1 MVGVRR
7 IERFDLLVIAVLLV
21 AGAATLYP
29 VVNVFSISLSHPNEV
44 ARGITWLPRR
54 LDLSAYEFIMDH
66 PMIGVGYRNSL
77 IYLAVGTTVNLVMT
91 CLCAYPLSKKGL
103 VGRKFVMVLI
113 VFTMFF
119 SGGLVPTYLLIRAL
133 GMLNSIWA
141 LVIPGAIAAWNMII
155 LRTFFQSIPED
166 LEESAFLDGA
176 GRWRILAS
184 IVLPLSKAGLAA
196 IGLFYA
202 LGHWNDYFKALI
214 YLRDAER
221 YPLTI
226 IVREIVLLE
235 VVLKRQELSGDA
247 FDAEREAKFAA
258 YTQNFRY
265 ATVFVS
271 MIPML
276 IVYPFVQRY
285 LVQGVM
291 IGSLKE

>member
-7 IERFDLLVIAVLLV
+7 IEGFDLLVVAVLLLV
-21 AGAATLYP
+21 GAATLYP
-29 VVNVFSISLSHPNEV
+29 VINVFSISLSHPNEV
-44 ARGITWLPRR
+44 ARGITWLPRH
-54 LDLSAYEFIMDH
+54 LDLSAYEFILDH

-77 IYLAVGTTVNLVMT
+77 IYVTLGTTINLFMT
-91 CLCAYPLSKKGL
+91 CLCAYPLSKKRL
-103 VGRKFVMVLI
+103 VGRRFVMLLI

-119 SGGLVPTYLLIRAL
+119 SGGLIPTYLLVRAL
-133 GMLNSIWA
+133 GMVNTIWA
-141 LVIPGAIAAWNMII
+141 LLIPGAIAAYNMII

-166 LEESAFLDGA
+166 LEESALLDGA

-202 LGHWNDYFKALI
+202 LGHWNSYFNALI
-214 YLRDAER
+214 YLNDAEK
-221 YPLTI
+221 YPLPM
-226 IVREIVLLE
+226 IVREIVLQE
-235 VVLKRQELSGDA
+235 VVLKRQELTGDV

-271 MIPML
+271 IIPML
-276 IVYPFVQRY
+276 IIYPFLQRY
-285 LVQGVM
+285 FVQGLM

>member
-7 IERFDLLVIAVLLV
+7 VERFDLVVIAVLLA

-29 VVNVFSISLSHPNEV
+29 VINVFSISLSHPNEV
-44 ARGITWLPRR
+44 ARGITWLPRH
-54 LDLSAYEFIMDH
+54 LDLSAYEFILDH

-77 IYLAVGTTVNLVMT
+77 IYVTLGTTINLVMT

-103 VGRKFVMVLI
+103 VGRKFVMLLI

-119 SGGLVPTYLLIRAL
+119 SGGLIPTYLLVRAL
-133 GMLNSIWA
+133 GMVNTMWA
-141 LVIPGAIAAWNMII
+141 LLIPGAIAAYNMII

-202 LGHWNDYFKALI
+202 LGHWNSYFNALI
-214 YLRDAER
+214 YLNDAEK
-221 YPLTI
+221 YPLTM
-226 IVREIVLLE
+226 IVREIVLQE
-235 VVLKRQELSGDA
+235 VVAKRQELSGDV

-271 MIPML
+271 IIPML
-276 IVYPFVQRY
+276 IIYPFLQRY

>member
-7 IERFDLLVIAVLLV
+7 VERFDLVVIAVLFV
-21 AGAATLYP
+21 TGAVTLYP
-29 VVNVFSISLSHPNEV
+29 VINVFSISLSHPNEV
-44 ARGITWLPRR
+44 ARGITWLPRH
-54 LDLSAYEFIMDH
+54 LDLSAYEFILDH

-77 IYLAVGTTVNLVMT
+77 IYVTIGTTINLVMT

-103 VGRKFVMVLI
+103 VGRKFVMLLI

-119 SGGLVPTYLLIRAL
+119 SGGLIPTYLLVRAL
-133 GMLNSIWA
+133 GMVNTMWA
-141 LVIPGAIAAWNMII
+141 LLIPGAIAAYNMII
-155 LRTFFQSIPED
+155 LRTFFQSIPQD

-202 LGHWNDYFKALI
+202 LGHWNSYFNALI
-214 YLRDAER
+214 YLNDAEK
-221 YPLTI
+221 YPLTM
-226 IVREIVLLE
+226 IVREIVLQE
-235 VVLKRQELSGDA
+235 VVLKRQELSGDV
-247 FDAEREAKFAA
+247 FDAEREQKFAA

-271 MIPML
+271 IIPML
-276 IVYPFVQRY
+276 IIYPFLQRY

>member
-7 IERFDLLVIAVLLV
+7 IEGFDLMVVVVLLLV
-21 AGAATLYP
+21 GAATLYP

-44 ARGITWLPRR
+44 ARGITWLPRH
-54 LDLSAYEFIMDH
+54 LDLSAYEFILEH

-77 IYLAVGTTVNLVMT
+77 IYVTIGTAINLTMT

-103 VGRKFVMVLI
+103 VGRKFVMLLI

-119 SGGLVPTYLLIRAL
+119 SGGLIPTYLLVRAL
-133 GMLNSIWA
+133 GMVNTMWA
-141 LVIPGAIAAWNMII
+141 LLIPGAIAAYNMII

-184 IVLPLSKAGLAA
+184 IILPLSKAGLAA

-202 LGHWNDYFKALI
+202 LGHWNSYFNALI
-214 YLRDAER
+214 YLNDAEK
-221 YPLTI
+221 YPLTM
-226 IVREIVLLE
+226 IVREIVLQE
-235 VVLKRQELSGDA
+235 VVLKRQELSGDV
-247 FDAEREAKFAA
+247 FDAEREMKFAA

-271 MIPML
+271 IIPML
-276 IVYPFVQRY
+276 IIYPFLQRY
-285 LVQGVM
+285 FVQGLM

>member
-7 IERFDLLVIAVLLV
+7 VERFDLVVIAVLFV
-21 AGAATLYP
+21 TGAVTLYP
-29 VVNVFSISLSHPNEV
+29 VINVFSISLSHPNEV
-44 ARGITWLPRR
+44 ARGITWLPRH
-54 LDLSAYEFIMDH
+54 LDLSAYAFILDH

-77 IYLAVGTTVNLVMT
+77 IYVTIGTTINLVMT

-103 VGRKFVMVLI
+103 VGRKFVMLLI

-119 SGGLVPTYLLIRAL
+119 SGGLIPTYLLVRAL
-133 GMLNSIWA
+133 GMVNTMWA
-141 LVIPGAIAAWNMII
+141 LLIPGAIAAYNMII
-155 LRTFFQSIPED
+155 LRTFFQSIPQD

-202 LGHWNDYFKALI
+202 LGHWNSYFNALI
-214 YLRDAER
+214 YLNDAEK
-221 YPLTI
+221 YPLTM
-226 IVREIVLLE
+226 IVREIVLQE
-235 VVLKRQELSGDA
+235 VVLKRQELSGDV

-271 MIPML
+271 IIPML
-276 IVYPFVQRY
+276 IIYPFLQRY

>member
-1 MVGVRR
+1 MVGIRR
-7 IERFDLLVIAVLLV
+7 IERFDLLVIAALLV

-29 VVNVFSISLSHPNEV
+29 VLNVFSISLSHPNEV

-54 LDLSAYEFIMDH
+54 IDLSAYEFIMDH

-77 IYLAVGTTVNLVMT
+77 IYLTVGTTINLAMT
-91 CLCAYPLSKKGL
+91 CMCAYPLSKKHL
-103 VGRKFVMVLI
+103 AGRKLVMMLI

-119 SGGLVPTYLLIRAL
+119 SGGLVPTYLLIRGL

-141 LVIPGAIAAWNMII
+141 MVIPGAIAAWNMII
-155 LRTFFQSIPED
+155 LRTFFQSIPAD

-202 LGHWNDYFKALI
+202 LDHWNSYFKALI
-214 YLRDAER
+214 YLNDAEQ
-221 YPLTI
+221 YPLTM
-226 IVREIVLLE
+226 IVREIVLQE
-235 VVLKRQELSGDA
+235 VVLKRQELAGDV

-271 MIPML
+271 IIPML
-276 IVYPFVQRY
+276 IVYPFLQRY

>member
-7 IERFDLLVIAVLLV
+7 VERFDLLVIAVLLA

-29 VVNVFSISLSHPNEV
+29 VINVFSISLSHPNEV
-44 ARGITWLPRR
+44 ARGITWLPRH
-54 LDLSAYEFIMDH
+54 LDLSAYEFILDH

-77 IYLAVGTTVNLVMT
+77 IYVTLGTTINLVMT

-103 VGRKFVMVLI
+103 VGRKFVMLLI

-119 SGGLVPTYLLIRAL
+119 SGGLIPTYLLVRAL
-133 GMLNSIWA
+133 GMVNTMWA
-141 LVIPGAIAAWNMII
+141 LLIPGAIAAYNMII

-202 LGHWNDYFKALI
+202 LGHWNSYFNALI
-214 YLRDAER
+214 YLNDAEK
-221 YPLTI
+221 YPLTM
-226 IVREIVLLE
+226 IVREIVLQE
-235 VVLKRQELSGDA
+235 VVAKRQELSGDV

-271 MIPML
+271 IIPML
-276 IVYPFVQRY
+276 IIYPFLQRY

>member
-7 IERFDLLVIAVLLV
+7 VERFDLLVIAVLLA

-29 VVNVFSISLSHPNEV
+29 VINVFSISLSHPNEV
-44 ARGITWLPRR
+44 ARGITWLPRH
-54 LDLSAYEFIMDH
+54 LDLSAYEFILDH

-77 IYLAVGTTVNLVMT
+77 IYVTIGTTINLVMT

-103 VGRKFVMVLI
+103 VGRKFVMLLI

-119 SGGLVPTYLLIRAL
+119 SGGLIPTYLLVRAL
-133 GMLNSIWA
+133 GMVNTMWA
-141 LVIPGAIAAWNMII
+141 LLIPGAIAAYNMII
-155 LRTFFQSIPED
+155 LRTLFQSIPED

-202 LGHWNDYFKALI
+202 LGHWNSYFNALI
-214 YLRDAER
+214 YLNDAEK
-221 YPLTI
+221 YPLTM
-226 IVREIVLLE
+226 IVREIVLQE
-235 VVLKRQELSGDA
+235 VVAKRQELSGDV

-271 MIPML
+271 IIPML
-276 IVYPFVQRY
+276 IIYPFLQRY

>member
-7 IERFDLLVIAVLLV
+7 VERFDLVVIAVLFV
-21 AGAATLYP
+21 TGAVTLYP
-29 VVNVFSISLSHPNEV
+29 VINVFSISLSHPNEV
-44 ARGITWLPRR
+44 ARGITWLPRH
-54 LDLSAYEFIMDH
+54 LDLSAYEFILDH

-77 IYLAVGTTVNLVMT
+77 IYVTLGTTINLVMT

-103 VGRKFVMVLI
+103 VGRKFVMLLI

-119 SGGLVPTYLLIRAL
+119 SGGLIPTYLLVRAL
-133 GMLNSIWA
+133 GMVNTMWA
-141 LVIPGAIAAWNMII
+141 LLIPGAIAAYNMII
-155 LRTFFQSIPED
+155 LRTFFQSIPQD

-202 LGHWNDYFKALI
+202 LGHWNSYFNALI
-214 YLRDAER
+214 YLNDAEK
-221 YPLTI
+221 YPLTM
-226 IVREIVLLE
+226 IVREIVLQE
-235 VVLKRQELSGDA
+235 VVLKRQELSGDV
-247 FDAEREAKFAA
+247 FDAEREQKFAA

-271 MIPML
+271 IIPML
-276 IVYPFVQRY
+276 IIYPFLQRY

>member
-7 IERFDLLVIAVLLV
+7 IEGFDLLVVAVLVLV
-21 AGAATLYP
+21 GAATLYP
-29 VVNVFSISLSHPNEV
+29 VINVFSISLSHPNEV
-44 ARGITWLPRR
+44 ARGITWLPRH
-54 LDLSAYEFIMDH
+54 LDLSAYEFILDH

-77 IYLAVGTTVNLVMT
+77 IYVTLGTTINLVMT

-103 VGRKFVMVLI
+103 VGRKFVMLLV

-119 SGGLVPTYLLIRAL
+119 SGGLIPTYLLVRAL
-133 GMLNSIWA
+133 GMVNTMWA
-141 LVIPGAIAAWNMII
+141 LLIPGAIAAYNMII

-202 LGHWNDYFKALI
+202 LGHWNSYFNALI
-214 YLRDAER
+214 YLNDAEK
-221 YPLTI
+221 YPLPM
-226 IVREIVLLE
+226 IVREIVLQE
-235 VVLKRQELSGDA
+235 VVLKRQELTGDV
-247 FDAEREAKFAA
+247 FDAEREARFAA

-271 MIPML
+271 IIPML
-276 IVYPFVQRY
+276 IIYPFLQRY
-285 LVQGVM
+285 FVQGLM